1 MGEFIWDNYNEFR
14 KRVGKKTVMGKLD
27 QDRSTESEYGRTINN
42 DDNTSVYSMNER
54 IVLAKEFLSIDNMSA
69 ADALFQRN

>member
-1 MGEFIWDNYNEFR
+1 MGSLFGIINNEFR
-14 KRVGKKTVMGKLD
+14 KRVWEETFMEKLD
-27 QDRSTESEYGRTINN
+27 QERLEEREYGLTINN

>member
-1 MGEFIWDNYNEFR
+1 
-14 KRVGKKTVMGKLD
+14 MGKLD
-27 QDRSTESEYGRTINN
+27 QDRSAESECGRTINN

>member
-27 QDRSTESEYGRTINN
+27 QDRSAESECGRTINN
-42 DDNTSVYSMNER
+42 DDNTSVYSMNG
-54 IVLAKEFLSIDNMSA
+54 IQVVYSDS
-69 ADALFQRN
+69 